1 MLHRVAGLVVEEV
14 GTAEVAVHIA
24 GHIAE
29 GIAERIV
36 ALAEVEVASL
46 SSCVVP

>member
-1 MLHRVAGLVVEEV
+1 MLRRAAGLVVEEV

-24 GHIAE
+24 VH
-29 GIAERIV
+29 IAERIE

-46 SSCVVP
+46 SSCAVP